1 ECRKNYAGA
10 KSRGCGRMMSENKL
24 NNLVWRTITSL
35 ITNPDKIKSHQNRP
49 QKNYIHE
56 EINHIKEHIEKNRTG
71 RKRLLTLVS
80 ISQDD
85 DINIGEIKEKIREL
99 QQQAKRLE
107 SKLKVLQQNVFEKEK
122 KQQTKFVLE
131 DALHYYITGKCK
143 ELRV

>member
-1 ECRKNYAGA
+1 
-10 KSRGCGRMMSENKL
+10 
-24 NNLVWRTITSL
+24 
-35 ITNPDKIKSHQNRP
+35 
-49 QKNYIHE
+49 
-56 EINHIKEHIEKNRTG
+56 KEHIEKNRTG

-143 ELRV
+143 ELRVEDKQKILRVVLQEVEVIDPNTIT